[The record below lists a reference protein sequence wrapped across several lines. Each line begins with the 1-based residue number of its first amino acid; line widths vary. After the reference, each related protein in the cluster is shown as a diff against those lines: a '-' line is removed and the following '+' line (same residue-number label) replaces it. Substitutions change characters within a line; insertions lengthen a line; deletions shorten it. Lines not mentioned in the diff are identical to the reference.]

1 MKKSVGKLLVF
12 ISFTFLLFG
21 ISNVKAWELNSL
33 NEVDSNA
40 VGNAYL
46 SCCENLSEGL
56 NVPYNQTEY
65 NAVEDYIEL
74 YTTDM
79 FQLKFIDNMNQYVS
93 DIPDYQTE
101 VNEDYL
107 VTYANVGS
115 DRVCRLYFFYTDNT
129 SYTRYLMPSREYEVG
144 EIEFNIIYKNNDAEP
159 DASIK
164 NLLDEKIEEFNSN
177 NESVIVEF
185 DYDKD
190 YRFEGMDLSKNIFG
204 DNPNQFSASRLND
217 PYSASYHG
225 RIEHSENGYVT
236 FGHNGV
242 VYDRKNMDIRF
253 LPKVYIPQNYKTDEE
268 IKEYVRGIFGPY
280 VFGFVIYDMIF
291 NANRS
296 EINMVVWEKEQE
308 QYFDSSYIG
317 NYGMELPNHT
327 YFMDPYVNNRIRIC
341 TDYVEGDL
349 DRNGVVDAN
358 DASIALELYKA
369 ASASKNDITIGDM
382 DHNNIIDANDASLIL
397 ELYKNNN

>member
-1 MKKSVGKLLVF
+1 
-12 ISFTFLLFG
+12 
-21 ISNVKAWELNSL
+21 
-33 NEVDSNA
+33 
-40 VGNAYL
+40 
-46 SCCENLSEGL
+46 
-56 NVPYNQTEY
+56 
-65 NAVEDYIEL
+65 
-74 YTTDM
+74 M

-107 VTYANVGS
+107 VTYAYVGS
-115 DRVCRLYFFYTDNT
+115 DRVCRLYFFYADNT
-129 SYTRYLMPSREYEVG
+129 SYTRYLMPGSEFEVG

-217 PYSASYHG
+217 PYAASYHG